1 MCRTEVRNK
10 SQFDKEAWLRDL
22 LRGESRLDVCEDKDE
37 RPSDNVNSMQESDNP
52 QDKCKRNLIW
62 ENFHIEENEMLNQD
76 ETIKEEEIKKPT
88 SLERVNVSG

>member
-37 RPSDNVNSMQESDNP
+37 RPSDNVNSMQEYDNP

-88 SLERVNVSG
+88 SL